1 MLLSKILFFI
11 ELILVTCFVLFYFIV
26 NLDVIVNFSLDY
38 LRSTDVFVLHCF
50 VLMLF
55 NVLFNDSFMPFI
67 WFNLGI
73 DVIALFIAVLLII
86 H

>member
-1 MLLSKILFFI
+1 MLIKKYWFYLL
-11 ELILVTCFVLFYFIV
+11 LLFYFIF
-26 NLDVIVNFSLDY
+26 NLDVIVYVDY

-50 VLMLF
+50 VLI
-55 NVLFNDSFMPFI
+55 LFNDSFMPFI
-67 WFNLGI
+67 WFNLGT